1 MSLRFHILTR
11 NLTSR
16 DESDI
21 DGCGDGDDD
30 DVEPRTEEEDDAES
44 SDLVK
49 FLCNFIVVRKGPFK

>member
-1 MSLRFHILTR
+1 VTR

-44 SDLVK
+44 SDLVRLLQPVVPS
-49 FLCNFIVVRKGPFK
+49 FLSLESFDF